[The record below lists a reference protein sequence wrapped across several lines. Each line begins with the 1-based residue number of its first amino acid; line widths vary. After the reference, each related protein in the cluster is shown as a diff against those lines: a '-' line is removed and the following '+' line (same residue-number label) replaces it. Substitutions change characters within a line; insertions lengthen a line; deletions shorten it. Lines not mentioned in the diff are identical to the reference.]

1 MTGEDFFSNMWVIVV
16 IALLVL
22 VFGGAF
28 LISRFYKKAAQGQAL
43 VKTGMGGT
51 KVSFG
56 GMIVI
61 PVVHKLEVMDISLKT
76 IEIARIGKDGLIC
89 RDNMRADIKVTFFV
103 KVNKQAEDVKNVA
116 ESVGCKRAS
125 SKEAMVQLFDA
136 KFSEALKTVGKQF
149 DFVDLYNKREDFRDE
164 IKRMIGRDLNGYLLD
179 DAAIDY
185 LEQTPI
191 TFLDEKNILDSEG
204 IKKITE
210 LTADQKMK
218 ANFIQREEEKTL
230 KQQDV
235 DAREAILEMERQLAE
250 KEEKQKREVA
260 NIKAREAAEIA
271 KVNEEE
277 TKKAE
282 QARIAR
288 EEEIMIAEE
297 NKQRQIIV
305 AAKNKEKTEA
315 IETERVEKERDLERT
330 ERERIVT
337 LAQIEKEKS
346 IEVEKKN
353 IQEVIR
359 ERVAIEKTVVDEE
372 ERINDTRAFAEADR
386 QKKVAVTAAEMAAEE
401 QLVQKIKSAEAD
413 KQAAE
418 FKAKQMLIDA
428 EAEQQSA
435 SQKAE
440 AIKVLADAKA
450 AEHAATGIAEAQV
463 MEAKAAAIEKQGE
476 AQAQVMEAQAE
487 AEAKGLEMKA
497 AAEAKGIEAKGM
509 AEATAELKLGEAKAN
524 VEKDQ
529 GLAEAAVISAKA
541 VSEEA
546 KGLAEAKV
554 SAEKFKVEAEGIHQ
568 KADAM
573 KQLDGVGKEHEEFK
587 LRLDKDIQVELAQIN
602 IQKDIA
608 DSQATVLAEALKSA
622 NIDIVGGEQ
631 EFFNKITESI
641 TRGKRIDRM
650 VDNSDL
656 LSEVKNQLLHVEGE
670 TFLDKF
676 KTLLS
681 ESNIKSEDV
690 KNLTISALIAKMM
703 SGTNDSGRRG
713 ILGQLLKLAEEI
725 GIANSNAGTLGL

>member
-1 MTGEDFFSNMWVIVV
+1 MVDFFGSLGLAITV
-16 IALLVL
+16 IALVVL
-22 VFGGAF
+22 FGLLA
-28 LISRFYKKAAQGQAL
+28 LASRFYRKASQGEAL
-43 VKTGMGGT
+43 VRTGWGGT
-51 KVSFG
+51 KVGFN
-56 GMIVI
+56 GMMVI
-61 PVVHKLEVMDISLKT
+61 PVAHKLEIMDISLKT

-103 KVNKQAEDVKNVA
+103 KVNKQAADVKAVA
-116 ESVGCKRAS
+116 EAVGCKRAS
-125 SKEAMVQLFDA
+125 SKDAMVQLFDA

-185 LEQTPI
+185 LEQTPLNL
-191 TFLDEKNILDSEG
+191 LDEANILDSEG

-210 LTADQKMK
+210 LTATQKIK
-218 ANFIQREEEKTL
+218 ANFIKREEQKTIT
-230 KQQDV
+230 QQDV

-250 KEEKQKREVA
+250 KEEKKRREVA
-260 NIKAREAAEIA
+260 NIQAREAAEIA

-277 TKKAE
+277 LKKSE
-282 QARIAR
+282 YARIAR
-288 EEEIMIAEE
+288 EEEILIAEE
-297 NKQRQIIV
+297 NKQRQVIV
-305 AAKNKEKTEA
+305 ALKNKEKTEA
-315 IETERVEKERDLERT
+315 IETERVEKERELEHT
-330 ERERIVT
+330 ERERVVT

-372 ERINDTRAFAEADR
+372 ERINDTRAFAAADR
-386 QKKVAVTAAEMAAEE
+386 SKKVAITKAEELAEE
-401 QLVQKIKSAEAD
+401 QLVSKIKSAEAD
-413 KQAAE
+413 KHAAE

-435 SQKAE
+435 AQKAE
-440 AIKVLADAKA
+440 AIKVLADAHA

-463 MEAKAAAIEKQGE
+463 MEAKAAAHEKEGE
-476 AQAQVMEAQAE
+476 AVAQVMEMKAE
-487 AEAKGLEMKA
+487 AEAKGIELKGEAQA
-497 AAEAKGIEAKGM
+497 A
-509 AEATAELKLGEAKAN
+509 AELKLGEAKAN
-524 VEKDQ
+524 VDKGQ
-529 GLAEAAVISAKA
+529 GLAEADVISAKA
-541 VSEEA
+541 ISDEA

-554 SAEKFKVEAEGIHQ
+554 SAEKYKVEAEGIHQ

-573 KQLDGVGKEHEEFK
+573 KQLDGVGKDHEEFK
-587 LRLDKDIQVELAQIN
+587 LKLDKDTQIELAEIG

-608 DSQATVLAEALKSA
+608 DSQAMVLAEALKSA
-622 NIDIVGGEQ
+622 KIDIVGGEQ
-631 EFFNKITESI
+631 EFFDKITASI
-641 TRGKRIDRM
+641 TKGKRIDRL

-676 KTLLS
+676 KTLLKD
-681 ESNIKSEDV
+681 SNIKSEDV

-703 SGTNDSGRRG
+703 SGTNDGNRRG
-713 ILGQLLKLAEEI
+713 ILGQLLKLAEQI
-725 GIANSNAGTLGL
+725 GIADSNADSIGL

>member
-1 MTGEDFFSNMWVIVV
+1 MEDFFGSMGMTIAI
-16 IALLVL
+16 IALVSVL
-22 VFGGAF
+22 GIII
-28 LISRFYKKAAQGQAL
+28 LISRFYKKAEQGQAL
-43 VKTGMGGT
+43 VRTGLGGT
-51 KVSFG
+51 KVGFS

-61 PVVHKLEVMDISLKT
+61 PVIHKLEIMDISLKT
-76 IEIARIGKDGLIC
+76 IEIARSGKDGLIC

-103 KVNKQAEDVKNVA
+103 KVNKQEQDVKNVA

-125 SKEAMVQLFDA
+125 SKEAIIQLFDA

-179 DAAIDY
+179 DAAIDF
-185 LEQTPI
+185 LEQTPVSL
-191 TFLDEKNILDSEG
+191 LDEKNILDAEG

-210 LTADQKMK
+210 LTAEQKMK

-230 KQQDV
+230 TQQNV

-277 TKKAE
+277 MKKSE

-288 EEEIMIAEE
+288 EEEIMVAEE

-315 IETERVEKERDLERT
+315 IEIERVEKERELERT

-372 ERINDTRAFAEADR
+372 ERINDTKAFAEADR
-386 QKKVAVTAAEMAAEE
+386 QKKVAITLAEKAAEE

-418 FKAKQMLIDA
+418 FRAKQLLIDA

-435 SQKAE
+435 VQKAE

-463 MEAKAAAIEKQGE
+463 MEAKASALEKEGE
-476 AQAQVMEAQAE
+476 AQAQVMEMKAE
-487 AEAKGLEMKA
+487 AEAKGIEMKGQSQA
-497 AAEAKGIEAKGM
+497 A
-509 AEATAELKLGEAKAN
+509 AELKLGEAKAE
-524 VEKDQ
+524 VEKGQ
-529 GLAEAAVISAKA
+529 GIAEADVIAAKA
-541 VSEEA
+541 ISEE
-546 KGLAEAKV
+546 KRGLAEAKV
-554 SAEKFKVEAEGIHQ
+554 SAEKFRVEAEGIHQ

-587 LRLDKDIQVELAQIN
+587 LKLDKDMQVELAQIS
-602 IQKDIA
+602 IEKDIA
-608 DSQATVLAEALKSA
+608 DSQAMVLAEALKSA
-622 NIDIVGGEQ
+622 KIDIVGGEQ
-631 EFFNKITESI
+631 EFFDKITASI
-641 TRGKRIDRM
+641 TKGKRIDRL

-656 LSEVKNQLLHVEGE
+656 LSEVRDQLLHVEGE
-670 TFLDKF
+670 TFVDKF
-676 KTLLS
+676 KTLLAD
-681 ESNIKSEDV
+681 SNVKSEDI

-703 SGTNDSGRRG
+703 SGTNDSNRRG
-713 ILGQLLKLAEEI
+713 ILGQLLKLAEQI
-725 GIANSNAGTLGL
+725 GIANSSTDVIGLS

>member
-1 MTGEDFFSNMWVIVV
+1 MQEFFQNGLVV
-16 IALLVL
+16 GIGIGLLVL
-22 VFGGAF
+22 FGIIII
-28 LISRFYKKAAQGQAL
+28 ISRFYRKASQGEAL
-43 VKTGMGGT
+43 VRTGMGGT
-51 KVSFG
+51 RVGFS

-61 PVVHKLEVMDISLKT
+61 PVIHKLEIMDISLKT

-89 RDNMRADIKVTFFV
+89 NDNMRADIKVTFFV
-103 KVNKQAEDVKNVA
+103 KVNKQAADVKAVA

-125 SKEAMVQLFDA
+125 SKDAMVQLFDA

-185 LEQTPI
+185 LEQTPLNL
-191 TFLDEKNILDSEG
+191 LDEANILDAEG

-210 LTADQKMK
+210 LTATQKIK
-218 ANFIQREEEKTL
+218 ANFIKREEQKTIT
-230 KQQDV
+230 QQDV

-250 KEEKQKREVA
+250 KEQKKKREVA
-260 NIKAREAAEIA
+260 NIIAREEAEIA

-277 TKKAE
+277 LKKSE
-282 QARIAR
+282 YARIAR
-288 EEEIMIAEE
+288 EEEIMVAEE

-305 AAKNKEKTEA
+305 ATKNKEKTEA
-315 IETERVEKERDLERT
+315 IETERVEKERELEHT
-330 ERERIVT
+330 ERERVVT

-359 ERVAIEKTVVDEE
+359 ERIAIEKTVVDEE
-372 ERINDTRAFAEADR
+372 ERINDTRAFAAADR
-386 QKKVAVTAAEMAAEE
+386 SKKVAITKAEELAEE
-401 QLVQKIKSAEAD
+401 QLVSKIKSAEAD
-413 KQAAE
+413 KHAAE

-435 SQKAE
+435 AQKAE
-440 AIKVLADAKA
+440 AIKVLADAHA
-450 AEHAATGIAEAQV
+450 AEHASTGIAEAHV
-463 MEAKAAAIEKQGE
+463 MEAKAAAHEKEGE
-476 AQAQVMEAQAE
+476 AVAQVMELKAE
-487 AEAKGLEMKA
+487 AEAKGIEMKGQANA
-497 AAEAKGIEAKGM
+497 AAE
-509 AEATAELKLGEAKAN
+509 LKMGEAKAS
-524 VEKDQ
+524 VDKGQ
-529 GLAEAAVISAKA
+529 GLAEADVISAKA
-541 VSEEA
+541 VSDEA

-573 KQLDGVGKEHEEFK
+573 KQLDGVGKDHEEFK
-587 LRLDKDIQVELAQIN
+587 LKLDKDMQIELAEIG

-608 DSQATVLAEALKSA
+608 DSQAMVLAEALKSA
-622 NIDIVGGEQ
+622 KIDIVGGEQ
-631 EFFNKITESI
+631 EFFDRITDSI
-641 TRGKRIDRM
+641 TKGKKIDRF

-656 LSEVKNQLLHVEGE
+656 LTEVKNQLLHVDGE

-676 KTLLS
+676 KTLLKD
-681 ESNIKSEDV
+681 SNIKSEDV

-703 SGTNDSGRRG
+703 SGTNDGNRRG
-713 ILGQLLKLAEEI
+713 ILGQLLKLAEQI
-725 GIANSNAGTLGL
+725 GIADSNADSIGL

>member
-1 MTGEDFFSNMWVIVV
+1 MVDFFGSLGLTITVV
-16 IALLVL
+16 ALVVL
-22 VFGGAF
+22 FGLLA
-28 LISRFYKKAAQGQAL
+28 LASRFYRKASQGEAL
-43 VKTGMGGT
+43 VRTGWGGT
-51 KVSFG
+51 KVGFN
-56 GMIVI
+56 GMMVI
-61 PVVHKLEVMDISLKT
+61 PVAHKLEIMDISLKT

-103 KVNKQAEDVKNVA
+103 KVNKQAEDVKAVA
-116 ESVGCKRAS
+116 EAVGCKRAS

-185 LEQTPI
+185 LEQTSI
-191 TFLDEKNILDSEG
+191 TNLDETNILDSEG

-210 LTADQKMK
+210 LTADQKVK
-218 ANFIQREEEKTL
+218 ANFIKREEEKTL
-230 KQQDV
+230 TQQNV

-315 IETERVEKERDLERT
+315 IETERVEKERELERT
-330 ERERIVT
+330 EKERVVT

-386 QKKVAVTAAEMAAEE
+386 QKKVAITAAEKAAEE

-435 SQKAE
+435 AQKAE

-463 MEAKAAAIEKQGE
+463 MEAKAAALEKEGE
-476 AQAQVMEAQAE
+476 AQAQVMEMKAE
-487 AEAKGLEMKA
+487 AEAKGIEMKGQAQA
-497 AAEAKGIEAKGM
+497 A
-509 AEATAELKLGEAKAN
+509 AELKLGEAKAD
-524 VEKDQ
+524 VEKGQ
-529 GLAEAAVISAKA
+529 GLAEADVIAAKA

-573 KQLDGVGKEHEEFK
+573 KQLDGVGKDHEEFK
-587 LRLDKDIQVELAQIN
+587 LKLDKDMQIELAEIT

-608 DSQATVLAEALKSA
+608 DSQALVLAEALKSA

-631 EFFNKITESI
+631 EFFDKITASI
-641 TRGKRIDRM
+641 TKGKRIDRM

-670 TFLDKF
+670 TFIDKF
-676 KTLLS
+676 RTLLA

-703 SGTNDSGRRG
+703 AGTNDGNRRG
-713 ILGQLLKLAEEI
+713 ILGQLLKLAEQI
-725 GIANSNAGTLGL
+725 GIADNNADSIGL

>member
-1 MTGEDFFSNMWVIVV
+1 MEDNFFENTAFVVVGIIVIFIIGVA
-16 IALLVL
+16 I
-22 VFGGAF
+22 
-28 LISRFYKKAAQGQAL
+28 LISRFYKKAAQGEAL
-43 VKTGMGGT
+43 VRTGLGGT
-51 KVSFG
+51 KVGFS
-56 GMIVI
+56 GMLVI
-61 PVVHKLEVMDISLKT
+61 PVVHRLEIMDISLKT

-89 RDNMRADIKVTFFV
+89 NDNMRADIKVTFFV
-103 KVNKQAEDVKNVA
+103 KVNKQEADVKNVA

-125 SKEAMVQLFDA
+125 SKDAMVQLFDA

-185 LEQTPI
+185 LEQTPMNL
-191 TFLDEKNILDSEG
+191 LDEANILDSEG

-210 LTADQKMK
+210 LTATQKIK
-218 ANFIQREEEKTL
+218 ANFIKREEEKTL
-230 KQQDV
+230 TQQDV

-260 NIKAREAAEIA
+260 NIKARESAEIA

-277 TKKAE
+277 LKKSE

-288 EEEIMIAEE
+288 EEEIMIMEE
-297 NKQRQIIV
+297 NKQRQVIV

-330 ERERIVT
+330 EKERVVT

-372 ERINDTRAFAEADR
+372 ERISDTRAFAEADR
-386 QKKVAVTAAEMAAEE
+386 AKKVAITNAEQRAEE
-401 QLVQKIKSAEAD
+401 QLVEKIKSAEAD

-418 FKAKQMLIDA
+418 FRAKQQLIDA

-435 SQKAE
+435 VQKGE
-440 AIKVLADAKA
+440 AIKILAEAKA
-450 AEHAATGIAEAQV
+450 AEQAATGMAEAQV
-463 MEAKAAAIEKQGE
+463 MEAKAAAQEKEGE
-476 AQAQVMEAQAE
+476 SAAQVMELKAE
-487 AEAKGLEMKA
+487 AEAKGIEMKGQAQA
-497 AAEAKGIEAKGM
+497 AAESKI
-509 AEATAELKLGEAKAN
+509 GEAQASI
-524 VEKDQ
+524 EKTK
-529 GLAEAAVISAKA
+529 GLAEADVISAKA

-554 SAEKFKVEAEGIHQ
+554 AAEKFKVEAEGIHQ

-573 KQLDGVGKEHEEFK
+573 KQLDGVGKDHEEFK
-587 LRLDKDIQVELAQIN
+587 LTLDKDMQVELAQIH

-608 DSQATVLAEALKSA
+608 DAQAAVLAEALKSA
-622 NIDIVGGEQ
+622 KIDIVGGEQ
-631 EFFNKITESI
+631 EFFDKITASI
-641 TRGKRIDRM
+641 TKGKRLDRM

-656 LSEVKNQLLHVEGE
+656 LSEVKNQLLHVEGA
-670 TFLDKF
+670 TFVDKL
-676 KTLLS
+676 KTLVKDS
-681 ESNIKSEDV
+681 DIKSEDI

-703 SGTNDSGRRG
+703 AGTNDTGRRG
-713 ILGQLLKLAEEI
+713 ILGQLLKLAEEV
-725 GIANSNAGTLGL
+725 GIANNNAGMLGL

>member
-1 MTGEDFFSNMWVIVV
+1 MEDFFGNFWLSLGVISLVV
-16 IALLVL
+16 ILGVII
-22 VFGGAF
+22 
-28 LISRFYKKAAQGQAL
+28 LISRFYKKAEQGQAL
-43 VKTGMGGT
+43 VRTGLGGT
-51 KVSFG
+51 KVGFS
-56 GMIVI
+56 GMVVI
-61 PVVHKLEVMDISLKT
+61 PVIHKLEIMDISLKT
-76 IEIARIGKDGLIC
+76 IEIARSGKDGLIC
-89 RDNMRADIKVTFFV
+89 RDNMRADIQVTFFV
-103 KVNKQAEDVKNVA
+103 KVNKQEQDVKNVA

-125 SKEAMVQLFDA
+125 SKEAIIQLFDA

-179 DAAIDY
+179 DAAIDF

-191 TFLDEKNILDSEG
+191 SLLDEKNILDAEG

-210 LTADQKMK
+210 LTATQKMK

-230 KQQDV
+230 TQQNA

-260 NIKAREAAEIA
+260 NIIAREESEIA

-277 TKKAE
+277 QKKAE

-288 EEEIMIAEE
+288 EEEIMVAEE

-372 ERINDTRAFAEADR
+372 ERISDTKAFAEADR
-386 QKKVAVTAAEMAAEE
+386 QKKVAITFAEKEAEE

-413 KQAAE
+413 KQASE
-418 FKAKQMLIDA
+418 FRAKQQLIDA

-435 SQKAE
+435 VQKGE
-440 AIKVLADAKA
+440 AIKILAEAKA
-450 AEHAATGIAEAQV
+450 AEQAATGIAEAQV
-463 MEAKAAAIEKQGE
+463 MEAKAAALEKEGE
-476 AQAQVMEAQAE
+476 AQAQVMELKAE
-487 AEAKGLEMKA
+487 AEAKGIEMKGQSEA
-497 AAEAKGIEAKGM
+497 A
-509 AEATAELKLGEAKAN
+509 AELKLGEARAE
-524 VEKDQ
+524 VER
-529 GLAEAAVISAKA
+529 GAGVAEADVISAKA
-541 VSEEA
+541 VSEEK

-554 SAEKFKVEAEGIHQ
+554 SAEKFRVEAEGIHQ

-587 LRLDKDIQVELAQIN
+587 LKLDKDMQVELAQIG
-602 IQKDIA
+602 IEKDIA
-608 DSQATVLAEALKSA
+608 DSQAQVLAEALKSA
-622 NIDIVGGEQ
+622 KIDIVGGDQ
-631 EFFNKITESI
+631 EFFDKITASI
-641 TRGKRIDRM
+641 TKGKRIDRL
-650 VDNSDL
+650 VDNSNL
-656 LSEVKNQLLHVEGE
+656 LSEVRDQLLHVEGD
-670 TFLDKF
+670 TFVDKF
-676 KTLLS
+676 KTLLAD
-681 ESNIKSEDV
+681 SNVKSEDI

-703 SGTNDSGRRG
+703 SGTNDSNRRG
-713 ILGQLLKLAEEI
+713 ILGQLLKLAEQI
-725 GIANSNAGTLGL
+725 GVAHSSTDIIGLE

>member
-1 MTGEDFFSNMWVIVV
+1 MVDFFGSLGLAVTVISLVV
-16 IALLVL
+16 LFGLLAL
-22 VFGGAF
+22 A
-28 LISRFYKKAAQGQAL
+28 SRFYRKAAQGEAL
-43 VKTGMGGT
+43 VRTGWGGT
-51 KVSFG
+51 KVGFN
-56 GMIVI
+56 GMMVV
-61 PVVHKLEVMDISLKT
+61 PVAHRLEVMDISLKT

-89 RDNMRADIKVTFFV
+89 KDNMRADIKVTFFV

-185 LEQTPI
+185 LEQTPMNL
-191 TFLDEKNILDSEG
+191 LDEANILDSEG

-210 LTADQKMK
+210 LTATQKIK
-218 ANFIQREEEKTL
+218 ANFIKREEEKTL
-230 KQQDV
+230 TQQDV

-250 KEEKQKREVA
+250 KEEKQKREVS

-277 TKKAE
+277 MKKSE

-288 EEEIMIAEE
+288 EEEVQVMEE

-315 IETERVEKERDLERT
+315 IEAERVEKERDLERT
-330 ERERIVT
+330 ERERVVT

-372 ERINDTRAFAEADR
+372 ERINDTRAFAQADR
-386 QKKVAVTAAEMAAEE
+386 SKKVAITNAEQLAEE

-418 FKAKQMLIDA
+418 FRAKQLLIDA
-428 EAEQQSA
+428 EAEQQS
-435 SQKAE
+435 SVQRAE
-440 AIKVLADAKA
+440 AIKIMADAKA

-463 MEAKAAAIEKQGE
+463 MEAKAAAHEKEGE
-476 AQAQVMEAQAE
+476 AAAQVMEMKAE

-497 AAEAKGIEAKGM
+497 GAEAKGIEVKGQ
-509 AEATAELKLGEAKAN
+509 AEAAAAFELGQAQAK

-529 GLAEAAVISAKA
+529 GIAKADVIAAMA

-546 KGLAEAKV
+546 RGLAEAKV

-587 LRLDKDIQVELAQIN
+587 LTLEKDMQIELAQIN

-608 DSQATVLAEALKSA
+608 DSQALVLAEALKSA

-631 EFFNKITESI
+631 EFFDKITASI
-641 TRGKRIDRM
+641 TKGKRIDRM

-670 TFLDKF
+670 TFMDKF
-676 KTLLS
+676 KTLLAD
-681 ESNIKSEDV
+681 SNIKSEDV

-703 SGTNDSGRRG
+703 AGTNDSNRRG
-713 ILGQLLKLAEEI
+713 VLGQLLKLAEQI
-725 GIANSNAGTLGL
+725 GIAGSNADSIGL